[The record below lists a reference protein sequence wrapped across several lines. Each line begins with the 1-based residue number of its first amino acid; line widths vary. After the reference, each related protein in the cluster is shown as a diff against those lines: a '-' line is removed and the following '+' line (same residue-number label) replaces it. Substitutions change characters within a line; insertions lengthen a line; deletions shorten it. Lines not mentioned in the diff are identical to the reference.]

1 MTQKFSNN
9 ARTVL
14 AAGITASDTSLSVQS
29 GDGDLFPV
37 ADTDTGPLP
46 SENDWF
52 KLFITDVSGQIE
64 IVGVRT
70 RAGGSD
76 VMSNVVRAL
85 DGTTARIWGVG
96 AVAYQAFSADDLVSA
111 ISNAEAALLA
121 AQEAET
127 VATNALAL
135 VSGGSIPPGVV
146 AYWPAATPPVGWL
159 IRNGQAVSRTDHPLL
174 FALIGTDY
182 GIGDGTTT
190 FNLPNDVTNNRFI
203 RASGGALAVGA
214 IQAPVNLTHTHAA
227 STGSTGAH
235 THTQGQV
242 GAVASGSYNLATGG
256 VGINIVSSVG
266 SSSANTSSAG
276 SHAHTV
282 SVTSSGDATE
292 NRPFSRAYLPIIK
305 GG

>member
-14 AAGITASDTSLSVQS
+14 AAGISASDVSLSVQS

-37 ADTDTGPLP
+37 ADTDTGPLF
-46 SENDWF
+46 SVDDWF
-52 KLFITDVSGQIE
+52 KLFITDISGQIE

-96 AVAYQAFSADDLVSA
+96 AVAFQGFSSADLGAA

-135 VSGGSIPPGVV
+135 VSGGSIPPGLC
-146 AYWPAATPPVGWL
+146 ADWPQTTPPVGWL
-159 IRNGQAVSRTDHPLL
+159 VRNGQAVSRADHPGL
-174 FALIGTDY
+174 FTAIGTKY
-182 GIGDGTTT
+182 GIGDGTLT
-190 FNLPNDVTNNRFI
+190 FNLPDDATNNRFT
-203 RASGGALAVGA
+203 RAAGGSLAVGDV
-214 IQAPVNLTHTHAA
+214 QAPTNLAHTHAA
-227 STGSTGAH
+227 SSGSTGSH
-235 THTQGQV
+235 THTESRV
-242 GAVASGSYNLATGG
+242 GSVGTASANLASGG
-256 VGINIVSSVG
+256 VGISYVTSVSSSTV
-266 SSSANTSSAG
+266 NTSSAG

-292 NRPFSRAYLPIIK
+292 ARPYARAYLPIIK